1 MSKEEY
7 VQLEAV
13 REALEKV
20 VKDENAIEKVLDLL
34 SDATVAVDQ
43 AKQAEEAEVAG
54 SVAEDEGSDEP
65 KIKKQYVILVSDKDG
80 EIKRDLVGWVL
91 QMPENEDSRDIVESI
106 KKGAYNYN
114 ASKKG
119 RKYPVGSIG
128 SAIEGCGSK
137 FFKPYNISIKTKE
150 PVLVITTNNV
160 LPRS

>member
-34 SDATVAVDQ
+34 SDAAVKVDE
-43 AKQAEEAEVAG
+43 AKQAEEAEVADT
-54 SVAEDEGSDEP
+54 AEEGSDKP
-65 KIKKQYVILVSDKDG
+65 KMKKQYGIIVSDKDG
-80 EIKRDLVGWVL
+80 IITKDLVGWVF
-91 QMPENEDSRDIVESI
+91 QMPENEDSRDVIELV
-106 KKGAYNYN
+106 KKAAYNYN

-119 RKYPVGSIG
+119 RKYPVASIG

-137 FFKPYNISIKTKE
+137 FFKPYNVSFKTKE
-150 PVLVITTNNV
+150 PVLVITTDNI